1 MRKRTRLLVSTSV
14 LVIVIGAIFLAGK
27 PRPSSAHDDGFK
39 MYQLLVFCGDSGLA
53 SAIFGHVVTE
63 GGTVGRPLMGTKS
76 ICVGKCGGDGTV
88 LLADA
93 LAGLPA
99 AVSAD
104 LQAKV
109 DKHQADA
116 ADGNG
121 SRLTCLGDGKE
132 KPPEDKKPKCE
143 PPRDRNNNPPW
154 LNQGLACQ
162 NTQRGTYSWAPN
174 RRDPTVDSVSISA
187 CGEVI
192 RYVTTG
198 HFEMTRLGVRSFDV
212 CCDTWLNTWSL
223 RSPCNAR
230 RDIDCDGTLNE
241 EDLEPLLAP
250 LKRGSSEDFVSNAP
264 LTPTLPFWRQLYE
277 GIPSQSDCT
286 DCKWEL
292 VGVQYTCENK
302 VERTGRRSER
312 LNAEYKYQATWK
324 CPASGQTKV
333 TSDYATMKGSEQR
346 RGSPCCR
353 CPSPPSGSWP

>member
-1 MRKRTRLLVSTSV
+1 MRKRTRLLISISV
-14 LVIVIGAIFLAGK
+14 LVMIIGAILYAGK
-27 PRPSSAHDDGFK
+27 PRPSSAQNAPFQSYD
-39 MYQLLVFCGDSGLA
+39 LRVFCGGPQVA
-53 SAIFGHVVTE
+53 SATFWHDVPESSMGLKTID
-63 GGTVGRPLMGTKS
+63 VGNCKRCNVS
-76 ICVGKCGGDGTV
+76 
-88 LLADA
+88 LADA

-99 AVSAD
+99 AVSTA
-104 LQAKV
+104 LKAKV

-116 ADGNG
+116 AAGKG

-132 KPPEDKKPKCE
+132 KPPGDKKPKCE

-162 NTQRGTYSWAPN
+162 NTQRGTYSWGPN

-198 HFEMTRLGVRSFDV
+198 HREITRLGVRSFDV

-223 RSPCNAR
+223 RSPCDAR

-241 EDLEPLLAP
+241 NDLDPLFAP
-250 LKRGSSEDFVSNAP
+250 MKKGSSDDFVSNEP
-264 LTPTLPFWRQLYE
+264 LTNLPFWRKLYE
-277 GIPSQSDCT
+277 GMPSQSDCT

-292 VGVQYTCENK
+292 VGVKYTCENK
-302 VERTGRRSER
+302 VERTGRRSETR
-312 LNAEYKYQATWK
+312 NAEYDYQATWK
-324 CPASGQTKV
+324 CAATGQTRV
-333 TSDYATMKGSEQR
+333 TTDSATMEGQRQR